1 MAKGGG
7 RRSGTSKRQ
16 TVVEIVQNGRVSS
29 TARVS
34 QPVNRNE
41 GVLRVFAR
49 VFTRGCDGGRKLR
62 GRTHLAS
69 GHLPRVDRG
78 GTVPPPATKK
88 RKGAHVVG
96 AIIRKSMFPVGARIA
111 DRHPCLSAKNLE
123 LRVCTLSCRFLR
135 YEIDPFSSF
144 FVIFVLL
151 LPFDPI
157 SGWRWKSWRIF
168 IRGRIRWIGL
178 VSLTRFDG
186 DLTLSAVSQDLQG
199 LLEFSNHL
207 RLRGS
212 LKRRKGK
219 DIYI

>member
-1 MAKGGG
+1 MAGFLKDINGICSSVLITCEREGNSRFPKGGG

-78 GTVPPPATKK
+78 GTAPPPATKR

-96 AIIRKSMFPVGARIA
+96 TIIRKSMFPVGARIA

-135 YEIDPFSSF
+135 YEIDPFSSSF
-144 FVIFVLL
+144 FVIFVFL

-157 SGWRWKSWRIF
+157 SGWRWKSCRIF
-168 IRGRIRWIGL
+168 RILEDKMDR
-178 VSLTRFDG
+178 TRFFDEVRISRF
-186 DLTLSAVSQDLQG
+186 TR
-199 LLEFSNHL
+199 FP
-207 RLRGS
+207 
-212 LKRRKGK
+212 
-219 DIYI
+219 

>member
-1 MAKGGG
+1 M
-7 RRSGTSKRQ
+7 
-16 TVVEIVQNGRVSS
+16 SS

-49 VFTRGCDGGRKLR
+49 VFARGCDGGRKLR

-78 GTVPPPATKK
+78 GTAPPPATKR

-96 AIIRKSMFPVGARIA
+96 TIIRKSMFPVGARIA

-135 YEIDPFSSF
+135 YEIDPFSSSF
-144 FVIFVLL
+144 FAIFVFL

-157 SGWRWKSWRIF
+157 SGWRWKSCRIF
-168 IRGRIRWIGL
+168 RILEDKMDR
-178 VSLTRFDG
+178 TRFFDEVRISRF
-186 DLTLSAVSQDLQG
+186 TR
-199 LLEFSNHL
+199 FP
-207 RLRGS
+207 
-212 LKRRKGK
+212 
-219 DIYI
+219 

>member
-1 MAKGGG
+1 MAGFLKDINGICSSVLITCAREGNRFPKGGG

-78 GTVPPPATKK
+78 GTVPPPATKR

-96 AIIRKSMFPVGARIA
+96 TIIRKSMFPVSYRG
-111 DRHPCLSAKNLE
+111 SASVP
-123 LRVCTLSCRFLR
+123 LRKEPGITRVYAQLPLPALR
-135 YEIDPFSSF
+135 NRP
-144 FVIFVLL
+144 LL
-151 LPFDPI
+151 L
-157 SGWRWKSWRIF
+157 
-168 IRGRIRWIGL
+168 
-178 VSLTRFDG
+178 
-186 DLTLSAVSQDLQG
+186 
-199 LLEFSNHL
+199 LLLRHL
-207 RLRGS
+207 RFPSPFRPDFRMEVEKLQNLPDLG
-212 LKRRKGK
+212 G
-219 DIYI
+219 